1 MTSRDASPARS
12 TTTAR
17 SAYERRVSS
26 SSVRSSG
33 GGSRGSN
40 RVSVSS
46 ENLLDTAFMM
56 HPIPRRKTYDGESD
70 DASETSR

>member
-26 SSVRSSG
+26 SSVRSS